1 MDYRIFPPD
10 ELIETEINLPLSK
23 SETNRALIM
32 QALTPGATPM
42 GAIAECDDTQVLID
56 ALGSDFD
63 TINIGDCGTAM
74 RFLSGYFA
82 AKEGRTVTLDGSDRM
97 RTRPIGPLVDAL
109 RQCGANIE
117 YVGTEGFPPLLIHG
131 KQLKGGTID
140 IDATISSQFIS
151 SLLMIAP
158 TMADGLTLNLK
169 GEPSSLPYILMTLG
183 MMEQRGISCERV
195 PDQLIVNSGEYRPS
209 STPIEPDWSAASY
222 WYELSSMGSAY
233 IGLPGLKLPSLQGD
247 AACAKIFQ
255 RLGVMTEEED
265 GVLQVSPSPDM
276 YGRID
281 LDMTDTP
288 DLAPSI
294 IVACAAL
301 GVPFH
306 ITGLASLAIKEC
318 DRLQALHNELLKLGV
333 NMEIER
339 GNSAIWEGRRIPV
352 LEMPVIDT
360 YGDHRMAMAFAPLAT
375 LIPGIIIKDVDV
387 VSKSYPLYWDHLRHA
402 GFIITDAGAP
412 TDELEEAEL

>member
-10 ELIETEINLPLSK
+10 EIIETEINLPLSK

-32 QALTPGATPM
+32 QALTPADYGLGAL
-42 GAIAECDDTQVLID
+42 AECDDTRVLAD
-56 ALGSDFD
+56 ALVSNSD

-74 RFLSGYFA
+74 RFLTGYFA
-82 AKEGRTVTLDGSDRM
+82 TKHGRAVTLDGSERM
-97 RTRPIGPLVDAL
+97 RQRPIGPLVDAL
-109 RQCGANIE
+109 RQCGADIE
-117 YVGTEGFPPLLIHG
+117 YAGQEGFPPLLIRG
-131 KQLKGGTID
+131 KHLDGGTID

-151 SLLMIAP
+151 SLLMVAP
-158 TMADGLTLNLK
+158 TMTNGLTLNLK

-183 MMEQRGISCERV
+183 MMEQCGISCERI
-195 PDQLIVNSGEYRPS
+195 PDQIVVSNGEYRPT

-247 AACAKIFQ
+247 ADCAKIFQ

-276 YGRID
+276 YGRVD

-288 DLAPSI
+288 DLAPSL

-306 ITGLASLAIKEC
+306 ITGLSSLVIKEC

-333 NMEIER
+333 EMEIER
-339 GNSAIWEGRRIPV
+339 GNSVIWEGRR
-352 LEMPVIDT
+352 MPVFELPAIDT

-375 LIPGIIIKDVDV
+375 LIPGIIINDIDV
-387 VSKSYPLYWDHLRHA
+387 VSKSYPQYWDHLRHA
-402 GFIITDAGAP
+402 GFIITDAAEP
-412 TDELEEAEL
+412 ADDTDSAQS

>member
-10 ELIETEINLPLSK
+10 EIIETEISLPLSK

-32 QALTPGATPM
+32 NALTPGDTPV
-42 GAIAECDDTQVLID
+42 GAIAECDDTRALIE
-56 ALGSDFD
+56 ALGSDAD

-74 RFLSGYFA
+74 RFLTGYFA
-82 AKEGRTVTLDGSDRM
+82 AKSGRTVTLDGSERM
-97 RTRPIGPLVDAL
+97 RQRPIGPLVDAL
-109 RQCGANIE
+109 HLCGANIE
-117 YVGTEGFPPLLIHG
+117 YVGVEGYPPLLIHG
-131 KQLKGGTID
+131 TELKGGTIE
-140 IDATISSQFIS
+140 IDATVSSQFIS

-158 TMADGLTLNLK
+158 TMTEGLTLNLK

-183 MMEQRGISCERV
+183 MMEQRGITCERI
-195 PDQLIVNSGEYRPS
+195 PDQIIVNRDEYRPTT
-209 STPIEPDWSAASY
+209 TPIEPDWSAASY
-222 WYELSSMGSAY
+222 WFELSSMGSAY

-276 YGRID
+276 YGRVD
-281 LDMTDTP
+281 LDMSDTP
-288 DLAPSI
+288 DMAPSI

-306 ITGLASLAIKEC
+306 ITGLGSLAIKEC

-333 NMEIER
+333 EIEIER
-339 GNSAIWEGRRIPV
+339 GNSAIWEGRRLPV
-352 LEMPVIDT
+352 FEVPVIET
-360 YGDHRMAMAFAPLAT
+360 YGDHRIAMSFAPLAT
-375 LIPGIIIKDVDV
+375 LIPGIIIKDIEV
-387 VSKSYPLYWDHLRHA
+387 VSKSYPHYWDDLRKA
-402 GFIITDAGAP
+402 GFIMTDAAEP
-412 TDELEEAEL
+412 IEDEESEES